1 LEHCGSKLPHSI
13 EPNELF
19 SGILRCN
26 GFCDGGEDMKILK
39 IIGFILILCGLIM
52 LLVSGIT
59 FFNARNF
66 ARDSVVTTGTVVDLV
81 LEDSM
86 SDDSGPFYHPVV
98 SFITTDG
105 ETVEFK
111 ASYGSNPPRYSRGDE
126 IKVRYD
132 RYNPYKARLD
142 SFFDLWGIAIIF
154 GAIGLAMIDA
164 GITML
169 VVSALSA
176 RKEKWLRESGKAI
189 TTEFLAVEVNTSVRV
204 NNRHPYQIVSQWL
217 DSEANKVYVFKSKN
231 IWFNPEEFI
240 QSSEIRVL
248 IDPNNPKKY
257 FMDTSFLPE
266 SAS

>member
-1 LEHCGSKLPHSI
+1 
-13 EPNELF
+13 
-19 SGILRCN
+19 
-26 GFCDGGEDMKILK
+26 MKVLK
-39 IIGFILILCGLIM
+39 IVGLALILGGLIM

-66 ARDSVVTTGTVVDLV
+66 IRDSVVTTGTVVDLI
-81 LEDSM
+81 LEDSV
-86 SDDSGPFYHPVV
+86 SDETGPVYYPVV
-98 SFITTDG
+98 SFITNDS

-111 ASYGSNPPRYSRGDE
+111 ASYGSNPPRHPRGDKV
-126 IKVRYD
+126 KVRYD
-132 RYNPYKARLD
+132 PYNPYKARLD
-142 SFFDLWGIAIIF
+142 SFFALWGIPIIF
-154 GAIGLAMIDA
+154 GAIGFVIIDA
-164 GITML
+164 GITIL
-169 VVSALSA
+169 VISAISS

-189 TTEFLAVEVNTSVRV
+189 ATELQAVELNTSVRV

-217 DSEANKVYVFKSKN
+217 DPATNKVYVFKSKN

-266 SAS
+266 SAK

>member
-1 LEHCGSKLPHSI
+1 
-13 EPNELF
+13 
-19 SGILRCN
+19 
-26 GFCDGGEDMKILK
+26 MKALK
-39 IIGFILILCGLIM
+39 IIRLALIVGGLIM

-66 ARDSVVTTGTVVDLV
+66 IRDSVVTTGTVVDLV
-81 LEDSM
+81 LEDST
-86 SDDSGPFYHPVV
+86 SDDSGPVYYPVV
-98 SFITTDG
+98 SFITNDG

-111 ASYGSNPPRYSRGDE
+111 ANYGSNPPRHSRGDE

-132 RYNPYKARLD
+132 PYDPYKARLD
-142 SFFDLWGIAIIF
+142 SFFALWGITTIF

-164 GITML
+164 GIAML

-189 TTEFLAVEVNTSVRV
+189 TTEFQAVEVNTSVRV
-204 NNRHPYQIVSQWL
+204 NNRNPYQIVSQWL
-217 DSEANKVYVFKSKN
+217 NPETNEVYVFKSKN

-248 IDPNNPKKY
+248 IDPDNPKRY

-266 SAS
+266 SAK